1 MGVGGQHAEI
11 IATFLDLPEP
21 HKWYRLLNVT
31 EKFTHEAIK
40 KVKEISQSMAVQEE
54 VLETV
59 CQENSKL
66 IDRST
71 ASKHHMI
78 WDGR

>member
-40 KVKEISQSMAVQEE
+40 NKRNF
-54 VLETV
+54 TV
-59 CQENSKL
+59 NVSARGSVRKC
-66 IDRST
+66 
-71 ASKHHMI
+71 
-78 WDGR
+78 

>member
-40 KVKEISQSMAVQEE
+40 K
-54 VLETV
+54 
-59 CQENSKL
+59 
-66 IDRST
+66 
-71 ASKHHMI
+71 
-78 WDGR
+78 